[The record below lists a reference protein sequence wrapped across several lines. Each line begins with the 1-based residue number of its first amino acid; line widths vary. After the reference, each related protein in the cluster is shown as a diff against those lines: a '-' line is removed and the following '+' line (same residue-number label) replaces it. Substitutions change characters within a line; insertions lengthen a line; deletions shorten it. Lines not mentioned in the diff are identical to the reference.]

1 MGRIF
6 EDTLSNMSARPLVII
21 TTRLPPQIC
30 GIGTHSWLAHKHRP
44 NDSSSGD
51 FLVMEGAAAS
61 RALLGWDAIT
71 DFNGDP
77 GKLGQALDGAG
88 PANVLLHYA
97 GRAYQRFGCPTW
109 IPGVLSKWKAKF
121 PDGRLTVFFHEMPGK
136 LPRLSRHF
144 LIGKIN
150 ARIIRQLA
158 AIADVL
164 VTNTENHVAIL
175 RKLSGRED
183 IHCIPVGSNIEP
195 TANSSQPRMN
205 TEFIIFGLP
214 FGRLQTLQWFDS
226 EIRSWQASRR
236 LATLHLIGPED
247 DKFTGQANELMDGW
261 PKPSVAVVHGLLPSA
276 EVSRL
281 FARAQFALT
290 NVTPETWSKSGAFM
304 ACAATGCA
312 AVIKADEMQF
322 IPLSY
327 AIAAKEVEK
336 ISDVELASRTVSLK
350 AWYYQNADWAVTAKR
365 LAVLSETKEL
375 AS

>member
-1 MGRIF
+1 
-6 EDTLSNMSARPLVII
+6 MSARPLVII
-21 TTRLPPQIC
+21 STRLPPQTC
-30 GIGTHSWLAHKHRP
+30 GIGTYSWLAYKHRP
-44 NDSSSGD
+44 NDSSPAD
-51 FLVMEGAAAS
+51 FLVMKGAAES

-77 GKLGQALDGAG
+77 GKLGQALDRAG

-109 IPGVLSKWKAKF
+109 MPGVLAKWKANL
-121 PDGRLTVFFHEMPGK
+121 PHGRLTVFFHEMPGK

-144 LIGKIN
+144 LLGKMN

-158 AIADVL
+158 AVADVL

-175 RKLSGRED
+175 RKLSGRDD
-183 IHCIPVGSNIEP
+183 IHCICVGSNIEP
-195 TANSSQPRMN
+195 VTSSSQPRMN

-226 EIRSWQASRR
+226 EIRSWQMSRR
-236 LATLHLIGPED
+236 LTTLHLIGPED
-247 DKFTGQANELMDGW
+247 EKFTAQANELMDEW
-261 PKPSVAVVHGLLPSA
+261 PKPAVAARHGLLPNA

-290 NVTPETWSKSGAFM
+290 NVTAETWSKSGAFM

-312 AVIKADEMQF
+312 AVIKTGETQF
-322 IPLSY
+322 VPLFY
-327 AIAAKEVEK
+327 AVAAKEVEK
-336 ISDVELASRTVSLK
+336 ISDVELASRTASLK
-350 AWYYQNADWAVTAKR
+350 AWYYQNADWGVTAKR
-365 LAVLSETKEL
+365 LTALSETKES

>member
-1 MGRIF
+1 
-6 EDTLSNMSARPLVII
+6 MSAPPAVVI

-30 GIGTHSWLAHKHRP
+30 GIGTYSWLAHKHRP
-44 NDSSSGD
+44 NDSSPAE
-51 FLVMEGAAAS
+51 FLVMEGAAES

-77 GKLGQALDGAG
+77 GKLGQELDRAG

-109 IPGVLSKWKAKF
+109 MPGVLSRWKARF
-121 PDGRLTVFFHEMPGK
+121 PHGRLTVFFHEMPGQ

-144 LIGKIN
+144 LMGKVS

-158 AIADVL
+158 AVADVL

-175 RKLSGRED
+175 RTLSGRED
-183 IHCIPVGSNIEP
+183 IYSIAVGSNIEP
-195 TANSSQPRMN
+195 VASSSQPRMN
-205 TEFIIFGLP
+205 AEFIIFGLP

-226 EIRSWQASRR
+226 EIRNWQTSRR
-236 LATLHLIGPED
+236 LTALHLIGPED
-247 DKFTGQANELMDGW
+247 EKFTAQANELMDGW
-261 PKPSVAVVHGLLPSA
+261 LKPAVAVRHGLLPDA
-276 EVSRL
+276 DVSRL

-304 ACAATGCA
+304 ACAVTGCA
-312 AVIKADEMQF
+312 AVIKAGETQF
-322 IPLSY
+322 VPLSY
-327 AIAAKEVEK
+327 AVAAKEVDK

-350 AWYYQNADWAVTAKR
+350 AWYYQNADWDVTAKR
-365 LAVLSETKEL
+365 LAALSEAKEP

>member
-1 MGRIF
+1 
-6 EDTLSNMSARPLVII
+6 MSAPPAVVI

-30 GIGTHSWLAHKHRP
+30 GIGTYSWLAHKHRP
-44 NDSSSGD
+44 NDSSPAD
-51 FLVMEGAAAS
+51 FLVMEGAAES
-61 RALLGWDAIT
+61 RALLGWNAIT

-77 GKLGQALDGAG
+77 GKLGQELDRAG

-109 IPGVLSKWKAKF
+109 MPGVLSKWKAKF
-121 PDGRLTVFFHEMPGK
+121 PHGRLTVFFHEMPGEF
-136 LPRLSRHF
+136 PRLSRYF
-144 LIGKIN
+144 LMGKIS

-158 AIADVL
+158 AVADVL

-183 IHCIPVGSNIEP
+183 IYSIPVGSNIEP
-195 TANSSQPRMN
+195 VASSSQRRMRA
-205 TEFIIFGLP
+205 EFIIFGLP

-226 EIRSWQASRR
+226 EIRSWQTSRR
-236 LATLHLIGPED
+236 LTTLHLIGPED
-247 DKFTGQANELMDGW
+247 EKFTAQANQLMDGW
-261 PKPSVAVVHGLLPSA
+261 PKPAVAVRHGLLPNA

-290 NVTPETWSKSGAFM
+290 NVRPETWSKSGAFM

-312 AVIKADEMQF
+312 AVIKAGETQF
-322 IPLSY
+322 VPLSY
-327 AIAAKEVEK
+327 AIGANEVEK

-350 AWYYQNADWAVTAKR
+350 AWYYQNADWDVTAKR
-365 LAVLSETKEL
+365 LAALSETKEL
-375 AS
+375 VS

>member
-1 MGRIF
+1 
-6 EDTLSNMSARPLVII
+6 MSAPPAVVI

-30 GIGTHSWLAHKHRP
+30 GIGTYSWLAYNHRP
-44 NDSSSGD
+44 NDSSPAD
-51 FLVMEGAAAS
+51 FLVMEGAAQS
-61 RALLGWDAIT
+61 RVLLGWDAIT

-77 GKLGQALDGAG
+77 EKLGQELDRVG
-88 PANVLLHYA
+88 PGNVLLHYA

-109 IPGVLSKWKAKF
+109 MPGVLSKWKVKF
-121 PDGRLTVFFHEMPGK
+121 PHGRLTVFFHEMPGK

-144 LIGKIN
+144 LIGKIG

-158 AIADVL
+158 AVADVL
-164 VTNTENHVAIL
+164 VTSTENHVAIL

-183 IHCIPVGSNIEP
+183 IHSIPVGSNIEP
-195 TANSSQPRMN
+195 VASSSQPRMRA
-205 TEFIIFGLP
+205 EFIIFGLP
-214 FGRLQTLQWFDS
+214 FGRFQTLQRFDS
-226 EIRSWQASRR
+226 EIRNWQTTRHLTA
-236 LATLHLIGPED
+236 LHLIGPED
-247 DKFTGQANELMDGW
+247 EKFTAQANQLMDGW
-261 PKPSVAVVHGLLPSA
+261 PEPAVAVRHGLLSGV

-312 AVIKADEMQF
+312 AVIKTGKTQF

-327 AIAAKEVEK
+327 AIAANEVEK
-336 ISDVELASRTVSLK
+336 ISALELASRTVSLK
-350 AWYYQNADWAVTAKR
+350 AWYYENADWAVTAKR
-365 LAVLSETKEL
+365 LAALSEAQEP